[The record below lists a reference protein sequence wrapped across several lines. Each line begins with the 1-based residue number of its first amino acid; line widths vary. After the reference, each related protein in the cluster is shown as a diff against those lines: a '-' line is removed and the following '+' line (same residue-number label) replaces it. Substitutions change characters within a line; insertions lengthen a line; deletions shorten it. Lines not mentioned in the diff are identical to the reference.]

1 MVVQNFYKYLEWV
14 ANFLSVPDV
23 MMSVFC
29 GFAPIMFFMPK
40 KLGRILFCI
49 RDVMLLVLYGR
60 TNIMI

>member
-1 MVVQNFYKYLEWV
+1 
-14 ANFLSVPDV
+14 

-29 GFAPIMFFMPK
+29 GFAPIMVFMSS

-49 RDVMLLVLYGR
+49 RDVMMLVLYGR